1 MTPPKPDE
9 HFFTPTEAEMT
20 ELGRALDGDTGREIG
35 NLINRTFREGIQK
48 MTKPDTPT
56 LARLTQLLDREIARA
71 EAAELEA
78 RKARESAEA
87 LQRVIDT
94 LKGLA

>member
-1 MTPPKPDE
+1 MGATDWSYKKPL
-9 HFFTPTEAEMT
+9 FTPEERVELESKAATAGEIWSAIAET
-20 ELGRALDGDTGREIG
+20 IDRAIWDAIRG
-35 NLINRTFREGIQK
+35 N
-48 MTKPDTPT
+48 PTPT

-87 LQRVIDT
+87 LQCAIDT

>member
-1 MTPPKPDE
+1 MTAPAPN
-9 HFFTPTEAEMT
+9 PTIS
-20 ELGRALDGDTGREIG
+20 R
-35 NLINRTFREGIQK
+35 LI
-48 MTKPDTPT
+48 
-56 LARLTQLLDREIARA
+56 QLRDREIARA

-87 LQRVIDT
+87 LQRAIDT